1 MKLLKSFTIIME
13 KQLREQLLENEQLL
27 WTGRPEPFDTLDK
40 TNKTS
45 IIVGL
50 VVKVLI
56 AWGILFLFFSSAK
69 DGGGIHPGVI
79 ICILAATT
87 YAMMNPFLIARR
99 LRGKTI
105 YGLTDKR
112 VIRSG
117 AMDNAVPYE
126 RIKKAV
132 LRTDKDGYT
141 SLLCGSRACD
151 LKPRQ
156 WRGEADA
163 AFINNNGEPEASRV
177 ILYAL
182 PMDDALKSLLNQY
195 LPIQKE

>member
-1 MKLLKSFTIIME
+1 ME
-13 KQLREQLLENEQLL
+13 EQLRERLLEGEQLL
-27 WTGRPEPFDTLDK
+27 WSGCPENFETLDR

-50 VVKVLI
+50 VIKVLVTV
-56 AWGILFLFFSSAK
+56 GILSLFLFSSQN
-69 DGGGIHPGVI
+69 GGNKAPGVFIVI
-79 ICILAATT
+79 ILFAA
-87 YAMMNPFLIARR
+87 YAVLYPFLIARR
-99 LRGKTI
+99 LRKKTI

-117 AMDNAVPYE
+117 ATDNGVPYE

-132 LRTDKDGYT
+132 LATDKDGHVT
-141 SLLCGSRACD
+141 LLCGERALG

-163 AFINNNGEPEASRV
+163 SFIDSHDAPEAERV

-182 PMDDALKSLLNQY
+182 PMDDALHAILNKH
-195 LPIQKE
+195 LPLK

>member
-1 MKLLKSFTIIME
+1 ME
-13 KQLREQLLENEQLL
+13 KQLREQLLDNEQLL

-50 VVKVLI
+50 VIKALVTLGLLLV
-56 AWGILFLFFSSAK
+56 FFISGKNS
-69 DGGGIHPGVI
+69 GGVQWGVI
-79 ICILAATT
+79 ICILAIGA
-87 YAMMNPFLIARR
+87 YAILSPFLIARR

-132 LRTDKDGYT
+132 PRTDKDGHT

>member
-1 MKLLKSFTIIME
+1 M
-13 KQLREQLLENEQLL
+13 REQLLEGEQLL
-27 WTGRPEPFDTLDK
+27 WTGCPEPFETLDR

-50 VVKVLI
+50 VIKALVTLGLLLVFI
-56 AWGILFLFFSSAK
+56 ISGK
-69 DGGGIHPGVI
+69 DSGGVHPGVI
-79 ICILAATT
+79 ICILAIGA
-87 YAMMNPFLIARR
+87 YAILSPFLVARR
-99 LRGKTI
+99 LRKRTI

-117 AMDNAVPYE
+117 ATDNAVPYE

-132 LRTDKDGYT
+132 LRTDKDGHT

-163 AFINNNGEPEASRV
+163 AFINNGGEPEASRV

-182 PMDDALKSLLNQY
+182 PMDDALRALLNQY
-195 LPIQKE
+195 LPLQK